1 MGRVRDDFES
11 VNMRVHSM
19 VNDIRTAKEM
29 GADLC
34 DPMAQVEMKLSE
46 GFELLQVI
54 PDRAGPPFASILEC
68 FSRRKIT
75 ESVTFLYVRRW
86 LTSRPKSWQARLPFA
101 SHTSNST
108 RAQGGEFRV

>member
-54 PDRAGPPFASILEC
+54 PDRAGPPFASTLGMFFAPQNYRISDLFVCAQVVDQQAEELASTIAFCESHLE
-68 FSRRKIT
+68 FHARSRR
-75 ESVTFLYVRRW
+75 
-86 LTSRPKSWQARLPFA
+86 
-101 SHTSNST
+101 
-108 RAQGGEFRV
+108 